1 MNDSIQ
7 NTFFLKTD
15 SIESQKSKSFS
26 KDLFSQKLGHANL
39 FTSTLN
45 KRQLPSIKKHKFS
58 NNITTIPKN
67 NTNILLSTDKDDD
80 LSHILNKLNIPFVPQ
95 KNSYWSN
102 ENNKQS
108 IMKSKTILSDFNYK
122 GKYNKKE
129 LKEMMNLKQKQ
140 TKLEIN
146 EKTSEQ
152 DKKEVFKKKFLEA
165 ISHANIRKNFIK
177 KENSKEI
184 LGFEYKLIE
193 NKKRSSKNN
202 NNNNDN
208 KFRNR
213 SQEKINKISICA
225 ISNNTNKNGNNNN
238 DKESIV
244 FLSNFYESFIELYQ
258 SYDNNNYIKN
268 INDFNQ
274 TYFFLFDLN
283 AFPKTN
289 MNNKFLD
296 IFKYSSIL
304 IVCLV
309 FLSKDEILYK
319 NTFLKMKELLEIF
332 ILLSLNSL
340 DYKILG
346 SKKIKDFVELNKAL
360 TEGKTLIE
368 TLNNIISLL
377 FNDKMNDYKKLRKCL
392 KQLTNNINEDTP
404 EKVLTIVNDV
414 LLFCHNCSY
423 FIEEAPTPKKDKKK
437 KSHIDKK
444 DDDKSSNKSIQTPFI
459 KKKMEKKFCLVID
472 LDETLI
478 HNLNL
483 PFGEYFFVRPG
494 LFDFLEKIHEIYEI
508 IIFTAGQKNY
518 AYSIIDKI
526 DYKNYIS
533 FILYKKHVIY
543 EDGFPVKKL
552 DLIGR
557 DLKKV
562 IYVDNLE
569 KNAKYN
575 KENYYMIS
583 SWYNNIY
590 DNELDKLK
598 EKMVNIAT
606 CGKYDND
613 ITKGL
618 IQN

>member
-304 IVCLV
+304 IICLV

-526 DYKNYIS
+526 DCKNYIS